1 MRDDFQSNGQ
11 PLRGW
16 PGWPLA
22 GLNQRKWAG
31 VCVALVG
38 ASDRVPACDNVPSMR
53 RGLVCASTITSV
65 GAAWREAWFGC
76 GGPFSRALQT
86 FATVSGRCLHSRS
99 TTTYLVFNADW
110 TPRERPSWRTRI
122 RWRSTGRRS
131 SRLVDFTFVLL
142 CYCCCSRDVSLWDAQ
157 HLSGGFH
164 VSTSASSSRPYN
176 MIASYKSFCS
186 LLATFLLRFS
196 FQRNCLQHTAP
207 TRPTLS
213 PIPLLSN
220 IYTTYTPSSQ
230 PTPRKYAPH

>member
-1 MRDDFQSNGQ
+1 
-11 PLRGW
+11 
-16 PGWPLA
+16 
-22 GLNQRKWAG
+22 
-31 VCVALVG
+31 
-38 ASDRVPACDNVPSMR
+38 MR

-65 GAAWREAWFGC
+65 SAAWREAWFGC

-86 FATVSGRCLHSRS
+86 FATVSGCCLHSRS

-164 VSTSASSSRPYN
+164 VSTSASSGRPYS

-186 LLATFLLRFS
+186 LLATFLLQVS
-196 FQRNCLQHTAP
+196 CQRKISPSERSYSSHPLPFLYCP
-207 TRPTLS
+207 TSTPHIL
-213 PIPLLSN
+213 PPLN
-220 IYTTYTPSSQ
+220 PPPQTC
-230 PTPRKYAPH
+230 HH

>member
-1 MRDDFQSNGQ
+1 
-11 PLRGW
+11 
-16 PGWPLA
+16 
-22 GLNQRKWAG
+22 
-31 VCVALVG
+31 
-38 ASDRVPACDNVPSMR
+38 MR

-76 GGPFSRALQT
+76 GGPFSRALHL
-86 FATVSGRCLHSRS
+86 RCERPLSSFTLYHDI
-99 TTTYLVFNADW
+99 VNADW

-122 RWRSTGRRS
+122 RWQSTGRRS
-131 SRLVDFTFVLL
+131 SRLVDPTFVLF
-142 CYCCCSRDVSLWDAQ
+142 CYYRSRDVSVLDAQ

-186 LLATFLLRFS
+186 LLATFLLQFS

-220 IYTTYTPSSQ
+220 IYTTYTPSSRPNPQ
-230 PTPRKYAPH
+230 QTCPH